1 MIPRTRTRIELRIRR
16 IEVTYASVIKCN
28 RSILLPVVRD
38 VNKIFNSPTNYTN
51 SNFKQFSNKRRRRDL
66 NWRTGDFTMK
76 ILYLKIFKFLK
87 RQTSYNRE
95 NIDVTII
102 FFFFSFLLIT
112 RNYYNNRTIYTYK
125 NSL

>member
-87 RQTSYNRE
+87 RQASYNRE

-102 FFFFSFLLIT
+102 FFFFLLPS
-112 RNYYNNRTIYTYK
+112 NHAQ
-125 NSL
+125 LL

>member
-102 FFFFSFLLIT
+102 FFFLLPS
-112 RNYYNNRTIYTYK
+112 NHAQ
-125 NSL
+125 LL

>member
-1 MIPRTRTRIELRIRR
+1 MIPRTRTRIESRIRR

-102 FFFFSFLLIT
+102 FFFSFLLIT